1 VTGGRADPVTDWAT
15 VAQVGTAAGTLVLAA
30 ATFASVRSANRSTRL
45 AERSL
50 LTQLRP
56 LLLPSR
62 LEDPPEKVGFQDDHW
77 VRVAGGR
84 AVAEVAGEAI
94 YLAMTLR
101 NVGTGLAVLNRWQ
114 LHAGRMIGVSDQ
126 PDVDGFR
133 RLTRDLYIS
142 AGDRGFWQGTYRDPS
157 DPAFAEAVDVIKRRE
172 AFTIDMLYGDAE
184 GTQHIL
190 TRFVVVPASK
200 EDTWVT
206 SVSRHWNLDR
216 PNPR

>member
-1 VTGGRADPVTDWAT
+1 MTDWAT
-15 VAQVGTAAGTLVLAA
+15 VAQLGTAAGTLVLAA

-62 LEDPPEKVGFQDDHW
+62 LEDPPEKVGFLDDHW
-77 VRVAGGR
+77 VRVPGGR

-94 YLAMTLR
+94 YLAMALR
-101 NVGTGLAVLNRWQ
+101 NVGTGLAVLNQWQ
-114 LHAGRMIGVSDQ
+114 LHAGRMIGFGGQ
-126 PDVDGFR
+126 PDLRGFR

-142 AGDRGFWQGTYRDPS
+142 AGDRGFWQGAYRDPS

-184 GTQHIL
+184 GTQRIL
-190 TRFVVVPASK
+190 TRFVVVPAK
-200 EDTWVT
+200 DDTWIT

>member
-1 VTGGRADPVTDWAT
+1 VTDWAT
-15 VAQVGTAAGTLVLAA
+15 AAQLGTAAGTLVLAA

-62 LEDPPEKVGFQDDHW
+62 LEEPPEKVGFQDDHW
-77 VRVAGGR
+77 VRVPAGR
-84 AVAEVAGEAI
+84 AVAEVTGEAI
-94 YLAMTLR
+94 YLAMALR

-114 LHAGRMIGVSDQ
+114 LHAGRMTGVSDQ
-126 PDVDGFR
+126 PIVSGFR

-142 AGDRGFWQGTYRDPS
+142 AGDRGFWQGAYRDQS
-157 DPAFAEAVDVIKRRE
+157 DPAFAEAADLIKRRE
-172 AFTIDMLYGDAE
+172 VFTIDVLYGDAE
-184 GTQHIL
+184 GAQHLL
-190 TRFVVVPASK
+190 TRFVLIPAK
-200 EDTWVT
+200 EDFWVT

-216 PNPR
+216 PDPR

>member
-1 VTGGRADPVTDWAT
+1 VTDWAT
-15 VAQVGTAAGTLVLAA
+15 IAQLGTAAGTLVLAA

-62 LEDPPEKVGFQDDHW
+62 LEDPPEKVGFADDHW
-77 VRVAGGR
+77 VRVPGGR
-84 AVAEVAGEAI
+84 AVAEVAGEAV
-94 YLAMTLR
+94 YLAMTVR

-114 LHAGRMIGVSDQ
+114 LHAGRMVGVSDQ
-126 PDVDGFR
+126 PDPHGFR

-157 DPAFAEAVDVIKRRE
+157 DPAFAEVVDVIKRRE

-184 GTQHIL
+184 GSQNIL
-190 TRFVVVPASK
+190 TRFVVVPASN
-200 EDTWVT
+200 EDTWIT